1 MLLLLLLRKS
11 LVITE
16 EQVPDDI
23 HLMGRVSEAAATG
36 ADYRCNNC
44 CQLLRLAVMVVVVV
58 SGFPLICLLLASVA
72 FAFEHHQ
79 RHR

>member
-1 MLLLLLLRKS
+1 MPLRKS
-11 LVITE
+11 LVITG

-23 HLMGRVSEAAATG
+23 HLMGRISEAEAAATG

-44 CQLLRLAVMVVVVV
+44 CQLLRLVVVV
-58 SGFPLICLLLASVA
+58 SGFLLICLLLASVA

>member
-1 MLLLLLLRKS
+1 MPLRKS
-11 LVITE
+11 LVITG

-23 HLMGRVSEAAATG
+23 HLMGRISEAEAAATG

-44 CQLLRLAVMVVVVV
+44 CQLLRLVVVVVV
-58 SGFPLICLLLASVA
+58 SGFLLICLLLASVA